1 MQIEVDGRN
10 AEVDP
15 RWRTL
20 IERKFA
26 KFDRHVYR
34 VTHARVT
41 ILHNRHHLA
50 GDNEVQVVLSVPGR
64 TLTVN
69 KNAAQIPDALRA
81 ALTAAERELKT
92 YHQGR
97 NRFVKQPSPRPVGT
111 IARLFKT
118 RGYGFILTE
127 ADHEV
132 YFHKNSLDGFPFG
145 QLEKGMQVAFEV
157 EEGEKG
163 PQASRVLIAEK
174 K

>member
-10 AEVDP
+10 TEVHP

-20 IERKFA
+20 IERKLA
-26 KFDRHVYR
+26 KFDRYVYG

-64 TLTVN
+64 TLTVH

-92 YHQGR
+92 YQQGR
-97 NRFVKQPSPRPVGT
+97 KRFVKQPEPRPMGT
-111 IARLFKT
+111 VVRLFKT

-127 ADHEV
+127 ADREI

-145 QLEKGMQVAFEV
+145 QLEKGMQVGFKV
-157 EEGEKG
+157 EEGENG
-163 PQASRVLIAEK
+163 PQASRVFLAGEK
-174 K
+174 

>member
-1 MQIEVDGRN
+1 MQIEIDGRN
-10 AEVDP
+10 TEIHP

-20 IERKFA
+20 IEHKLA
-26 KFDRHVYR
+26 KFDRHVYG

-64 TLTVN
+64 TLTVH
-69 KNAAQIPDALRA
+69 KSAAQIPDALRA
-81 ALTAAERELKT
+81 ALIAAERELKT

-97 NRFVKQPSPRPVGT
+97 KRFVKQPGPRPVGT
-111 IARLFKT
+111 IVRLFKT

-127 ADHEV
+127 SDREV
-132 YFHKNSLDGFPFG
+132 YFHKNSLDGLSFER
-145 QLEKGMQVAFEV
+145 LEKGMQVAFEI

-163 PQASRVLIAEK
+163 LQASRVLPA
-174 K
+174 

>member
-1 MQIEVDGRN
+1 MQIEIDGRN
-10 AEVDP
+10 TEIHP

-20 IERKFA
+20 IERKLA
-26 KFDRHVYR
+26 KFDRYVYG
-34 VTHARVT
+34 VTRARVT
-41 ILHNRHHLA
+41 VLHSRHHLA

-64 TLTVN
+64 TLTVR
-69 KNAAQIPDALRA
+69 KSAAQIPDALRA
-81 ALTAAERELKT
+81 ALAAAERELRT

-97 NRFVKQPSPRPVGT
+97 RRFVKQPGPRPVGT
-111 IARLFKT
+111 VIRLFKT

-127 ADHEV
+127 AGREI
-132 YFHKNSLDGFPFG
+132 YFHKNSLDGFPFE

-163 PQASRVLIAEK
+163 SQASRVFFAGK